1 MKRTIPAL
9 AALLVLAALLI
20 GCGSADNV
28 KDGGP
33 VSTQPGPAPTVA
45 PGGSTSTS
53 EGQATTTS
61 APGETI
67 QVTAY
72 FTMNEKVAAAH
83 RQVPYTKEVAKAA
96 MEELLKGPNAQE
108 KEVGMFTTVPADTLL
123 LGIAV
128 NDKIATVDLSK
139 EYESG
144 GGSLSMS
151 LRLAQ
156 VVYTLTQFPTID
168 AVQFKLD
175 GKPVD
180 VFGGEGLILDHPVGR
195 ADYEELTPA
204 ILVESPTVGDTVGS
218 PMRITGTANTFE
230 ATFMITITD
239 WDGKIVA
246 EQFATATSGSGTRG
260 TFDVSVPF
268 TWTQYPRGALTVWES
283 SAKDGSHINVVEI
296 PLKFK

>member
-1 MKRTIPAL
+1 
-9 AALLVLAALLI
+9 
-20 GCGSADNV
+20 
-28 KDGGP
+28 
-33 VSTQPGPAPTVA
+33 
-45 PGGSTSTS
+45 
-53 EGQATTTS
+53 
-61 APGETI
+61 
-67 QVTAY
+67 
-72 FTMNEKVAAAH
+72 
-83 RQVPYTKEVAKAA
+83 

-108 KEVGMFTTVPADTLL
+108 KEVGMFSTVPADTLL

-128 NDKIATVDLSK
+128 KDKVATVDLSK

-144 GGSLSMS
+144 GGTLSMS

-168 AVQFKLD
+168 AVLFKLD
-175 GKPVD
+175 GKPVE

-239 WDGKIVA
+239 WDGKVIA
-246 EQFATATSGSGTRG
+246 EQYATATSGSGTRG
-260 TFDVSVPF
+260 TFDVTVPF
-268 TWTQYPRGALTVWES
+268 TWSLYPRGALTVWES
-283 SAKDGSHINVVEI
+283 SAKDGSPINVVEI
-296 PLKFK
+296 PLNFE

>member
-1 MKRTIPAL
+1 MKRKVPAL
-9 AALLVLAALLI
+9 AALFVLAALLI
-20 GCGSADNV
+20 GCGSADDV

-33 VSTQPGPAPTVA
+33 VSTQPGPATTVA
-45 PGGSTSTS
+45 PGGSTTTS
-53 EGQATTTS
+53 DGQTTTTT
-61 APGETI
+61 APGEAI
-67 QVTAY
+67 QLSVY
-72 FTMNEKVAAAH
+72 FTMNEKVAATH

-96 MEELLKGPNAQE
+96 MEELLKGPNAEE
-108 KEVGMFTTVPADTLL
+108 KEVGMFTTIPADTLF
-123 LGIAV
+123 LGLAV

-144 GGSLSMS
+144 GGTLSMS

-175 GKPVD
+175 GEPVE
-180 VFGGEGLILDHPVGR
+180 VFGGEGLILDHPVSR

-204 ILVESPTVGDTVGS
+204 IMVESPTVGDTVSS

-239 WDGKIVA
+239 WDGKIIA
-246 EQFATATSGSGTRG
+246 EEYATATSGSGTRG
-260 TFDVSVPF
+260 TFDVTVPF
-268 TWTQYPRGALTVWES
+268 TWTQYPRGALTVWEA
-283 SAKDGSHINVVEI
+283 SAKDGSAINVVEI
-296 PLKFK
+296 PLNFE

>member
-1 MKRTIPAL
+1 MKRTIQAL
-9 AALLVLAALLI
+9 AALLVLGALLI
-20 GCGSADNV
+20 GCGSADDV

-33 VSTQPGPAPTVA
+33 VSTQPGPTTTAASGGPT
-45 PGGSTSTS
+45 TSS
-53 EGQATTTS
+53 ADQATSATTS
-61 APGETI
+61 GETI
-67 QVTAY
+67 QVNVY
-72 FTMNEKVAAAH
+72 FTRNEKIATAH
-83 RQVPYTKEVAKAA
+83 RQVPYTKETAKAA
-96 MEELLKGPNAQE
+96 MEELLKGLNAQE
-108 KEVGMFTTVPADTLL
+108 KETGMFTTVPTSTLL

-128 NDKIATVDLSK
+128 NDKVATVDLSK

-144 GGSLSMS
+144 GGTLSMS

-175 GKPVD
+175 GKAVE
-180 VFGGEGLILDHPVGR
+180 VFSGEGLILDHPVGR

-230 ATFMITITD
+230 AAFMITITD

-246 EQFATATSGSGTRG
+246 EQPAMATSGTGTRG
-260 TFDVSVPF
+260 TFDVTVPF
-268 TWTQYPRGALTVWES
+268 TWGLNPRGALTVWES
-283 SAKDGSHINVVEI
+283 SAKDGSAINVVEI
-296 PLKFK
+296 PLGFK